1 MEKDYGEI
9 AKVEN
14 NQTIFIKLDAPYRIK
29 YENIESFNDSIF
41 SSVYAQ
47 ASYLV
52 REIIEKNEEYHN
64 NKRKRGNRYR
74 NQEQIYNVISFVGG
88 RGVGKTSCM
97 LSFSE
102 YLKDYYRIDNRK
114 AEFLD
119 YHIKDGVS
127 FVGIDAID
135 AGLLEEKEDIVEVVL
150 ARLLDAFQGM
160 EDNNSYG
167 DSELEFK
174 KRQFNECL
182 QKVYKS
188 NQKRKQQDSVS
199 DEYVSID
206 NLQEMAVS
214 LNMRERI
221 KELIE
226 IYIELIQGRYY
237 MNSMD
242 KSKSYVVITID
253 DIDMN
258 LSKGYQMLEQIRR
271 YLMVPNVIILLSYQ
285 YEQIQEV
292 CNLYYYDG
300 MKMLSNMYEQRKF
313 KNKIKYL
320 SSVYLAKVIPD
331 GRRIVLPKVE
341 DVERLTGKDLKII
354 PVLGD
359 KTDAHSVL
367 DTIMRKTSRCFNI
380 RFWYPGTRM
389 GIWKTANFRE
399 LSNMYNELHT
409 LDEPKSETMQ
419 AEPDN
424 ICYMDNYEWLFDYI
438 KHKAFLELPDD
449 LYEIFEEIVND
460 DHDELYS
467 SLEKITDWMDKD
479 NFEFYNELSAIRMRE
494 QELDQIGTIK
504 SDYGNLLYLL
514 SEMEKRERYRE
525 FVRLLKAFY
534 SATISNAFI
543 LKDRKPRYLEEIL
556 GETQNLGYL
565 DDLCFVERKLSDN
578 KTMFLGRINYIS
590 DVSKSDAMEHE
601 ICVKM
606 NRISA
611 KANKNGENVS
621 YQKLELLWMFLNQ
634 AEFRK
639 NIENEQVKIILTKFE
654 FGISAFIWNT
664 MNYQSHLEKLRNK
677 FEEGL
682 DKKLNI
688 SKTSSIQME
697 FEEWEEKYRQICP
710 FPIWNVDM
718 LVNMTEELERNC
730 GSTILNIDSLNPNGE
745 IKEKTCKT
753 IQTAIEEYMGTISRA
768 LKQQDDYYK
777 DIARKEDKEQLRL
790 SEVFDECPVV
800 KRVKDYSKEL
810 AECLYDWAKTGSV
823 TTDSDEQE

>member
-1 MEKDYGEI
+1 MKKDYGEI

-88 RGVGKTSCM
+88 RGIGKTSCM
-97 LSFSE
+97 LSFAE
-102 YLKDYYRIDNRK
+102 YLKDYYRIDDRK
-114 AEFLD
+114 AEFSD

-150 ARLLDAFQGM
+150 ARLLDEFQGM
-160 EDNNSYG
+160 EDSNSYG

-174 KRQFNECL
+174 KRRFNECL

-188 NQKRKQQDSVS
+188 NQKRKQQETAS

-237 MNSMD
+237 MNAMD
-242 KSKSYVVITID
+242 KSKCYVVITID

-258 LSKGYQMLEQIRR
+258 LRKGYQMLEQIRR

-285 YEQIQEV
+285 YEQIQDV
-292 CNLYYYDG
+292 CNLYYYEG
-300 MKMLSNMYEQRKF
+300 MKTLSNMYEQKKF

-341 DVERLTGKDLKII
+341 EIERLTGKELKII
-354 PVLGD
+354 PVCGD

-380 RFWYPGTRM
+380 RFWYPGSGI
-389 GIWKTANFRE
+389 GIWKTANFRD
-399 LSNMYNELHT
+399 LSNLYNELHT
-409 LDEPKSETMQ
+409 LEDPEDESMKGSRKLASYT
-419 AEPDN
+419 
-424 ICYMDNYEWLFDYI
+424 DNYEWLFDYI
-438 KHKAFLELPDD
+438 KHKAFLELSDE
-449 LYEIFEEIVND
+449 LYEFFEEIINAD
-460 DHDELYS
+460 QDELYHS
-467 SLEKITDWMDKD
+467 FEKIIDWMENEDRK
-479 NFEFYNELSAIRMRE
+479 NEFYNELSAIRIRE
-494 QELDQIGTIK
+494 KAMQYTDIVQNA
-504 SDYGNLLYLL
+504 YGNVLYLL
-514 SEMEKRERYRE
+514 SLMGKQEKYRKL
-525 FVRLLKAFY
+525 VRLLKAFY
-534 SATISNAFI
+534 SATINNAFLI
-543 LKDRKPRYLEEIL
+543 EHRKSKYLEELL
-556 GETQNLGYL
+556 GEAKSLGYL
-565 DDLCFVERKLSDN
+565 DDICFVKRALPNRKVIP
-578 KTMFLGRINYIS
+578 LGRINYFWGFGAENDI
-590 DVSKSDAMEHE
+590 EHKFYLKIDE
-601 ICVKM
+601 KGKIEK
-606 NRISA
+606 
-611 KANKNGENVS
+611 ES
-621 YQKLELLWMFLNQ
+621 YQKLELIWMYLNE
-634 AEFRK
+634 AEIAITRV
-639 NIENEQVKIILTKFE
+639 ENQELEITFQWFE
-654 FGISAFIWNT
+654 FSISAFIWNS
-664 MNYQSHLEKLRNK
+664 MNYRKHLSELKNNFARDT
-677 FEEGL
+677 F
-682 DKKLNI
+682 DKQVSVPQEYSIVKEYDRWK
-688 SKTSSIQME
+688 KTYGQKS
-697 FEEWEEKYRQICP
+697 P

-718 LVNMTEELERNC
+718 LLDVVEQLERNC
-730 GSTILNIDSLNPNGE
+730 GFVKIKIDSLVSENNRNMTYKQLQE
-745 IKEKTCKT
+745 L
-753 IQTAIEEYMGTISRA
+753 IEMYMNTISSA
-768 LKQQDDYYK
+768 LRKQDEYYME
-777 DIARKEDKEQLRL
+777 IARNDDRKQKKL
-790 SEVFDECPVV
+790 STIFEACPVV
-800 KRVKDYSKEL
+800 KRLEDYSQEF
-810 AECLYDWAKTGSV
+810 ARCLYDWSMTGYL

>member
-14 NQTIFIKLDAPYRIK
+14 NQTVFIKLDAPYRIK

-88 RGVGKTSCM
+88 RGIGKTSCM
-97 LSFSE
+97 LSFAE
-102 YLKDYYRIDNRK
+102 YLKDYYRIDDRK
-114 AEFLD
+114 AEFSD

-150 ARLLDAFQGM
+150 ARLLDEFQGM
-160 EDNNSYG
+160 EDSNSYG

-174 KRQFNECL
+174 KRRFNECL

-188 NQKRKQQDSVS
+188 NQKRKQQETAS

-221 KELIE
+221 KELIA

-237 MNSMD
+237 MNAMD
-242 KSKSYVVITID
+242 KSKCYVVITID

-258 LSKGYQMLEQIRR
+258 LRKGYQMLEQIRR

-285 YEQIQEV
+285 YEQIQDV
-292 CNLYYYDG
+292 CNLYYYEG
-300 MKMLSNMYEQRKF
+300 MKTLSNMYEQKKF

-341 DVERLTGKDLKII
+341 EIERLTGKELKII
-354 PVLGD
+354 PVCGD

-380 RFWYPGTRM
+380 RFWYPGSGI
-389 GIWKTANFRE
+389 GIWKTANFRD
-399 LSNMYNELHT
+399 LSNLYNELHT
-409 LDEPKSETMQ
+409 LEDPEDESMKGSRKLASYT
-419 AEPDN
+419 
-424 ICYMDNYEWLFDYI
+424 DNYEWLFDYI
-438 KHKAFLELPDD
+438 KHKAFLELS
-449 LYEIFEEIVND
+449 
-460 DHDELYS
+460 DELYEFFGEIINADQDELYHS
-467 SLEKITDWMDKD
+467 FEKIIDWMENEDRK
-479 NFEFYNELSAIRMRE
+479 NEFYNELSTIRIRE
-494 QELDQIGTIK
+494 KAMQYTGIVQNA
-504 SDYGNLLYLL
+504 YGNVLYLL
-514 SEMEKRERYRE
+514 SLMGKQEKYRML
-525 FVRLLKAFY
+525 VRLLKAFY
-534 SATISNAFI
+534 SATINNAFLI
-543 LKDRKPRYLEEIL
+543 EHRKSKYLEELL
-556 GETQNLGYL
+556 GEAKSFGYL
-565 DDLCFVERKLSDN
+565 DDICFVKRALPNRKIIP
-578 KTMFLGRINYIS
+578 LGRINYFLGVGAENDI
-590 DVSKSDAMEHE
+590 EHKFYLKIDKE
-601 ICVKM
+601 GKIEK
-606 NRISA
+606 
-611 KANKNGENVS
+611 ES
-621 YQKLELLWMFLNQ
+621 YQKLELIWMYLNE
-634 AEFRK
+634 AEIYIARV
-639 NIENEQVKIILTKFE
+639 ENQELEITFQWFE
-654 FGISAFIWNT
+654 FSISAFIWNS
-664 MNYQSHLEKLRNK
+664 MNYRKHLSELKNNFARDM
-677 FEEGL
+677 F
-682 DKKLNI
+682 DKQVSVPQEYSIVKEYDRWK
-688 SKTSSIQME
+688 KTYGQKS
-697 FEEWEEKYRQICP
+697 P

-718 LVNMTEELERNC
+718 LLDVVEQLERNC
-730 GSTILNIDSLNPNGE
+730 GSVKIKIDSLDSEKNRNMTYKQLQKL
-745 IKEKTCKT
+745 IKMYMNT
-753 IQTAIEEYMGTISRA
+753 ISSALQKQDEYYMG
-768 LKQQDDYYK
+768 
-777 DIARKEDKEQLRL
+777 IARNDDRKQKKL
-790 SEVFDECPVV
+790 STIFEACPVV
-800 KRVKDYSKEL
+800 KRLEDYSQEF
-810 AECLYDWAKTGSV
+810 ARCLYDWSMTGYL